1 MALPSG
7 SGLLSTSAQ
16 DRDLAVTGPQHCS
29 PGPSRCAPRVI
40 EKNRLVLRSSVKLK
54 SMFHTSTL
62 TAALLME
69 EENLAIWA
77 LTLECVD
84 WAGLAE
90 GELSIRGLG

>member
-1 MALPSG
+1 MLLLGHNTAALAHLG
-7 SGLLSTSAQ
+7 ALL
-16 DRDLAVTGPQHCS
+16 
-29 PGPSRCAPRVI
+29 VI
-40 EKNRLVLRSSVKLK
+40 ENNRLVLRSSVKLK

-90 GELSIRGLG
+90 GELSVRGLG